1 MNIPFGERH
10 PLIAD
15 TAWVAPTATVVGD
28 VHLGDH
34 VSVWYG
40 AVLRADGDRIT
51 VEAGANIQDNCVCH
65 SDPGAPV
72 HIGTGVSVG
81 HGAIIHGATIEK
93 DVIVGMG
100 ATVMNGARVG
110 QGSLIAAKALVPA
123 GITVPPGVLFAGVP
137 GKVIREL
144 SEQELAG
151 IRINADKCRELA
163 AAHAASAI
171 PEA

>member
-1 MNIPFGERH
+1 MHISLGDRRPNV
-10 PLIAD
+10 AD
-15 TAWVAPTATVVGD
+15 TAWVAPTAAVIGD
-28 VHLGDH
+28 VHIGEH
-34 VSVWYG
+34 VSIWYG

-51 VEAGANIQDNCVCH
+51 VEAGTNVQDNCVFH

-110 QGSLIAAKALVPA
+110 QQSLIAANALVPE
-123 GITVPPGVLFAGVP
+123 GKTVPPGVLFAGVP
-137 GKVIREL
+137 GKVVRNLSKQEL
-144 SEQELAG
+144 SG
-151 IRINADKCRELA
+151 IRDNAQKCRELA
-163 AAHAASAI
+163 TTHATS
-171 PEA
+171 